1 MGRKATLQFTP
12 NAVVEPADEI
22 HERRGLTLAGRNEC
36 RPELMLRHSPFGE
49 AGVDSRLA
57 QRDLGRPGASASL
70 RWRVPA

>member
-36 RPELMLRHSPFGE
+36 RPERCCASPFGA

-57 QRDLGRPGASASL
+57 QSDLE
-70 RWRVPA
+70 